1 MENNYSL
8 TADTSMQVQDIINKA
23 SGIGIKAVKLELN
36 QDRINGIVNIIS
48 GSERF
53 DDVAYMFGEVIV
65 NFTQSV
71 VNEAVRANADFQYEA
86 GLSPKIRR
94 TVRGNCCE
102 WCARL
107 AGTYEYEDVKS
118 TGNPVFQRHKYCR
131 CLVEFDEGE
140 GKVQNVHTK
149 KWSKSDDIEERK
161 EKGRDGRESYC

>member
-1 MENNYSL
+1 MYYNIAQRILQPTMENNYSL

-23 SGIGIKAVKLELN
+23 SGIGIKAVKPELN

-107 AGTYEYEDVKS
+107 AGTYVVLEYK
-118 TGNPVFQRHKYCR
+118 
-131 CLVEFDEGE
+131 
-140 GKVQNVHTK
+140 
-149 KWSKSDDIEERK
+149 
-161 EKGRDGRESYC
+161 